1 MKVATKPYGNV
12 DFNYPEIPLMPFKL
26 KPGSIRVYQEETPEE
41 AEAESGT
48 APKEEA
54 PSNPTEISNE
64 INKYAPIPLMNE
76 AKTPKEVLQNFKEQN
91 QTQPIVQPAEPPAP
105 KAPTPI
111 PMAIPESLN

>member
-1 MKVATKPYGNV
+1 
-12 DFNYPEIPLMPFKL
+12 
-26 KPGSIRVYQEETPEE
+26 
-41 AEAESGT
+41 
-48 APKEEA
+48 
-54 PSNPTEISNE
+54 
-64 INKYAPIPLMNE
+64 MNE